1 MKKSNNWIDTIRE
14 LRNESIVQDDW
25 FLSLIYRVKNLTT
38 KQKLSLLEAM
48 GIPVDEMHLTK
59 FVRDK
64 SNSGWHYESLRE
76 YIERMNK

>member
-48 GIPVDEMHLTK
+48 GIPIDEFTHNPTADW
-59 FVRDK
+59 DK
-64 SNSGWHYESLRE
+64 NYDMSLRE